1 MQEKIITLKNE
12 YDKIWQKIECQEN
25 FVLLRYGD
33 GERSIMRGKSVT
45 AQEGWISPNYISKL
59 GEDLLKTLNLT
70 ESNVYYGIS
79 CPCCDSPA
87 YYWYSTRIDSNNKTF
102 ANLFVNSNYAKFAA
116 DFKKIKRDAIFI
128 GNYRAQNKQIGNL
141 NILKYYTVND
151 NCISFWENDA
161 DKMIEEIK
169 KDFGN
174 RNDLLYVVSA
184 GPMSEPIIIELFS
197 NNPNNCYIDF
207 GSAIDKYIHEKQ
219 TRPYMDEST
228 TYAKQNCWMNNP
240 KTTDFDVSVVL
251 NLYKRPDSL
260 ATQLEAIGAQTL
272 KPKEI
277 LLYQDGIEGN
287 YKIDISEE
295 LKNKFNLVKISDKNC
310 GVWERF
316 RLAEKAPSKY
326 VCVFDDDTIPG
337 NRWLENCHTQ
347 MLKEEGL
354 FGTIG
359 ILLENPERYAYEG
372 FFRTGWDGPLDFTTQ
387 VDFVGHSWF
396 FKKDWLKYLFTDTE
410 EFQQFKTAAE
420 DMSFSAQLQKQG
432 IKTFVAPHPINDTSL
447 WGSLP
452 EYANKLGNSAGALY
466 LTSTNMEKMN
476 CAINKLLGKGW
487 QPLINTSP
495 NYVKEIKK
503 KLSFYRKQTAQKTTV
518 LKKIKKLCGKIIRKI
533 KGII

>member
-1 MQEKIITLKNE
+1 MKEKIITLNDE
-12 YDKIWQKIECQEN
+12 YNKFWKKIEHQEN
-25 FVLLRYGD
+25 FTLLRYGD
-33 GERSIMRGKSVT
+33 GERSIMIGKSVT
-45 AQEGWISPNYISKL
+45 AQEGWISPNYVSKL
-59 GEDLLKTLNLT
+59 GEDLLKTLNV
-70 ESNVYYGIS
+70 NDDKVYYGIS

-87 YYWYSTRIDSNNKTF
+87 YYWYSTRIGSNNKTF
-102 ANLFVNSNYAKFAA
+102 ANLFINKNYAKFAT
-116 DFKKIKRDAIFI
+116 DFEQIKRDAVFI
-128 GNYRAQNKQIGNL
+128 GNYRAQNKKIGNL
-141 NILKYYTVND
+141 NVLKYYTID
-151 NCISFWENDA
+151 DDCISFWENDA
-161 DKMIEEIK
+161 AKMVEEIK
-169 KDFGN
+169 NDFGN
-174 RNDLLYVVSA
+174 KNDLLYVVSA
-184 GPMSEPIIIELFS
+184 GPMSEPIITELFN

-207 GSAIDKYIHEKQ
+207 GSSIDKYIHEKQ
-219 TRPYMDEST
+219 TRPYMDENT
-228 TYAKQNCWMNNP
+228 IYAKQNCWMNDP

-260 ATQLEAIGAQTL
+260 TLQLKALECQTL
-272 KPKEI
+272 RPKEI
-277 LLYQDGIEGN
+277 LLFQDGIEGN

-316 RLAEKAPSKY
+316 RFAKDTNSKY

-337 NRWLENCHTQ
+337 ENWLENCHTQ

-359 ILLENPERYAYEG
+359 ILLETPERYAYEG
-372 FFRTGWDGPLDFTTQ
+372 FFRAGWDGPLDFTTQ

-396 FKKDWLKYLFTDTE
+396 FKKDWLNYLFTGTE
-410 EFQQFKTAAE
+410 EFQKFKTAAE

-432 IKTFVAPHPINDTSL
+432 IKTFVPPHPINDTSL

-476 CAINKLLGKGW
+476 CAINKLLEKGW
-487 QPLINTSP
+487 QPLIRTNP
-495 NYVKEIKK
+495 KYVRDIKK
-503 KLSFYRKQTAQKTTV
+503 KLYLYRRQKAPRISI

-533 KGII
+533 RRMI